1 MPEGAR
7 GAPTVEGGESSR
19 DPIAGWRER
28 WQRRW
33 RSRKLLVR
41 DHSMEPA
48 LRPGDRLLLD
58 PLAYRDARPR
68 RGDVVVIHDPA
79 EPERLLVKRVVGTP
93 GDFVRITTEGAQWI
107 GARAT
112 GVGTPPAGALEELEV
127 PLEHLFVL
135 SDRPARTRDSRQFGP
150 VPMRS
155 VRGRVW
161 FRYYPSARRGEL

>member
-1 MPEGAR
+1 MPEGAASEPAHEV
-7 GAPTVEGGESSR
+7 GARPAT
-19 DPIAGWRER
+19 AGRWAR

-33 RSRKLLVR
+33 RSRKLVVR

-58 PLAYRDARPR
+58 PLAYRAARPR
-68 RGDVVVIHDPA
+68 RGDIVVIHDPA

-93 GDFVRITTEGAQWI
+93 GDFVRVTVEGAQRM
-107 GARAT
+107 GAPT
-112 GVGTPPAGALEELEV
+112 PPGGTPPVGVLEELEI

-155 VRGRVW
+155 VRGQVW
-161 FRYYPSARRGEL
+161 FRYAPSRRRGEL